1 MSRQDPSIT
10 RLPGGNGR
18 TILRADL
25 VGSSVEVLAVRHPII
40 ASPYHVVLT
49 DSVADFVSRRGD
61 TLAIKICRPLV
72 EASPMLNAIFWR
84 ASLLWCLSFAAAAQV
99 LTIPQTTSGFGMV
112 ASLDAMQT
120 AQMDTNF
127 FRIGTQNTGVTPLES
142 PSGSVSKLDLKAPG
156 KARRAYDKG
165 YQFLM
170 KKDAPSAIE
179 HLTIATQ
186 IYPSYVAA
194 HNALGTAYLNLNQNE
209 QARDEFARAV
219 ALDDHL
225 PNSFLN
231 LGCAHLALKDYAAA
245 EESLRKASA
254 IAPLDLQLKLALA
267 YGEYVNRDYPAVLAT
282 AHEVHARKHQTATV
296 VHFFAAGALEAQGN
310 LTDAQHELETL
321 LREDPKSA
329 SAAQYRQILED
340 LKTEQ
345 AMREEVKLHPAE
357 SVKFTFSQPAEPT
370 REQALG
376 QAQILLQN
384 LKEKNEIAEAE
395 AAPDPVCTSCNS
407 TAPIAAPGDGGIER
421 AKSVQPAGSVLRVAV
436 DEVAFFFAATDHGKS
451 VTNLE
456 ASEVKVRDDK
466 RPPAA
471 LRSFL
476 NESQLPLR
484 LGLVIDTSN
493 SVTGRFSFEQ
503 QAAEK
508 FLQKVVTG
516 TNDQAFVIGVN
527 NSVLLVQDFTS
538 DLALAGHAIGQLA
551 PGGGTALWDAVKFA
565 AEKLGNRP
573 EPQPVARVLVV
584 ISDGDDNSSSVT
596 LKDAISTALTGQVAV
611 YTVSTRD
618 LTDEGQAALLGDHAL
633 HTLSDLTGGAAFVPG
648 SIRRLTGSLAD
659 VQQVIRGRYMVSYQ
673 PAQFARDGRYRTIE
687 INAEKDGHPLKIFA
701 RKGYYASA
709 AGATPATP

>member
-1 MSRQDPSIT
+1 MRPPIALCGTVLSLASYPAELLSQS
-10 RLPGGNGR
+10 
-18 TILRADL
+18 
-25 VGSSVEVLAVRHPII
+25 SSVIHHSML
-40 ASPYHVVLT
+40 
-49 DSVADFVSRRGD
+49 
-61 TLAIKICRPLV
+61 K
-72 EASPMLNAIFWR
+72 PMLNAILWE
-84 ASLLWCLSFAAAAQV
+84 ASLLLCFSCAAAAQV

-120 AQMDTNF
+120 AKMDTDF
-127 FRIGTQNTGVTPLES
+127 FRIGTQDAGVTPFET

-156 KARRAYDKG
+156 KARREYEKG

-170 KKDAPSAIE
+170 KKDAQSAIE
-179 HLTIATQ
+179 HLKVATQ
-186 IYPSYVAA
+186 IYPSFVAA
-194 HNALGTAYLNLNQNE
+194 HNALGTAFLNLNQNE
-209 QARDEFARAV
+209 QARDEFAQAV

-245 EESLRKASA
+245 EETLRKASA
-254 IAPLDLQLKLALA
+254 IAPLDLQLQLALA
-267 YGEYVNRDYPAVLAT
+267 YGEYLNRDYPAVMAT
-282 AHEVHARKHQTATV
+282 AHEVHGRKHQTATV

-310 LTDAQHELETL
+310 LTDARQELETL
-321 LREDPKSA
+321 LREDPRSA

-357 SVKFTFSQPAEPT
+357 PVKFTFSQPEEPT
-370 REQALG
+370 REQAMG
-376 QAQILLQN
+376 QAQSVLQN

-395 AAPDPVCTSCNS
+395 TGPDPVCTSCGS
-407 TAPIAAPGDGGIER
+407 TEPAPVPSAGGIER
-421 AKSVQPAGSVLRVAV
+421 AKNSPPVGSVLHVAV

-451 VTNLE
+451 VTNLDP
-456 ASEVKVRDDK
+456 SEVKVRDDNK
-466 RPPAA
+466 PPAA

-484 LGLVIDTSN
+484 MGLVIDTSN
-493 SVTGRFSFEQ
+493 SVTGRFAFEQ

-516 TNDQAFVIGVN
+516 ADDQAFVIGVN

-538 DLALAGHAIGQLA
+538 DLAQAGHAVNQLA

-565 AEKLGNRP
+565 AEKLGGRA
-573 EPQPVARVLVV
+573 ESHPVARVLVV
-584 ISDGDDNSSSVT
+584 ISDGDDNSSSAT
-596 LKDAISTALTGQVAV
+596 LKEAIGGALMGQVAV

-618 LTDEGQAALLGDHAL
+618 LMDESQGAVLGEHAL
-633 HTLSDLTGGAAFVPG
+633 RTLSELTGGAAFVPG

-659 VQQVIRGRYMVSYQ
+659 VQQVIRGRYMLSYR
-673 PAQFARDGRYRTIE
+673 PAEFARDGRYRSIE
-687 INAEKDGHPLKIFA
+687 INAEKDGHALKIFA

-709 AGATPATP
+709 AGAAAATTP

>member
-1 MSRQDPSIT
+1 VRNPIT
-10 RLPGGNGR
+10 QGAL
-18 TILRADL
+18 IVAL
-25 VGSSVEVLAVRHPII
+25 I
-40 ASPYHVVLT
+40 ACP
-49 DSVADFVSRRGD
+49 
-61 TLAIKICRPLV
+61 
-72 EASPMLNAIFWR
+72 
-84 ASLLWCLSFAAAAQV
+84 AAAQI
-99 LTIPQTTSGFGMV
+99 LSLPSGGGKFTNATEIGPLQAAGLDFNLFTINSRNP
-112 ASLDAMQT
+112 D
-120 AQMDTNF
+120 N
-127 FRIGTQNTGVTPLES
+127 TPLES
-142 PSGSVSKLDLKAPG
+142 QSGAISKFDLKAPG
-156 KARRAYDKG
+156 KARREYDKG
-165 YQFLM
+165 YQLLM
-170 KKDAPSAIE
+170 KKDAQSAIA
-179 HLTIATQ
+179 HLKIATQ
-186 IYPSYVAA
+186 IYPNYVAA

-209 QARDEFARAV
+209 QARDEFAQAV

-245 EESLRKASA
+245 EETFRKASS
-254 IAPLDLQLKLALA
+254 IAPLDLQLQLALA

-282 AHEVHARKHQTATV
+282 ARQVHERKHKTATA
-296 VHFFAAGALEAQGN
+296 VHFFAAGAHQAQGH
-310 LTDAQHELETL
+310 LGDAQHELETL
-321 LREDPKSA
+321 LQEDPKSA

-345 AMREEVKLHPAE
+345 SRLAEAKLHPAE
-357 SVKFTFSQPAEPT
+357 PVKFSFSQPAEPT
-370 REQALG
+370 REQAIA
-376 QAQILLQN
+376 QAQLVLQN
-384 LKEKNEIAEAE
+384 IKEKNEIAEAE
-395 AAPDPVCTSCNS
+395 AAPDPVCTSCNANQPV
-407 TAPIAAPGDGGIER
+407 TASGASAIAK
-421 AKSVQPAGSVLRVAV
+421 AKNATPAGSVFRVAV

-451 VTNLE
+451 VTNLD
-456 ASEVKVRDDK
+456 ASEVKVRDDNK
-466 RPPAA
+466 PPAA
-471 LRSFL
+471 LRSFR
-476 NESQLPLR
+476 NESELPLR

-508 FLQKVVTG
+508 FLQKVVTS
-516 TNDQAFVIGVN
+516 TSDQAFVIGVN

-596 LKDAISTALTGQVAV
+596 LKEAISSALTGQVAV
-611 YTVSTRD
+611 YTVSTRE

-633 HTLSDLTGGAAFVPG
+633 HALSDLTGGGTFVPG

-687 INAEKDGHPLKIFA
+687 INAQKDGHPLKIFA

-709 AGATPATP
+709 VGATSATP

>member
-1 MSRQDPSIT
+1 MRESRRGSLCLANWLYLVAGG
-10 RLPGGNGR
+10 RLLNYTALG
-18 TILRADL
+18 
-25 VGSSVEVLAVRHPII
+25 VEVFVFEVLAVRYTTTRCALIVALI
-40 ASPYHVVLT
+40 ACPA
-49 DSVADFVSRRGD
+49 VAQ
-61 TLAIKICRPLV
+61 I
-72 EASPMLNAIFWR
+72 
-84 ASLLWCLSFAAAAQV
+84 LS
-99 LTIPQTTSGFGMV
+99 IPTSGGGKFAGGV
-112 ASLDAMQT
+112 ELGPLQSAAM
-120 AQMDTNF
+120 DFNF
-127 FRIGTQNTGVTPLES
+127 FTINGRNPDNTPLEGRS
-142 PSGSVSKLDLKAPG
+142 NAISQLDLKAPG
-156 KARRAYDKG
+156 KARREYDKG

-170 KKDAPSAIE
+170 KKDAQSAIE
-179 HLTIATQ
+179 HLKIATQ
-186 IYPSYVAA
+186 VYPSFVAA
-194 HNALGTAYLNLNQNE
+194 HNALGTAYLNLNQNDE
-209 QARDEFARAV
+209 ARQEFAQAV

-245 EESLRKASA
+245 EETLRKASS

-267 YGEYVNRDYPAVLAT
+267 YGEYVNHDYPAVLAT
-282 AHEVHARKHQTATV
+282 AREVHGRKHQTATA
-296 VHFFAAGALEAQGN
+296 VHFFAAGALDAQG
-310 LTDAQHELETL
+310 DIPGAQQELETL
-321 LREDPKSA
+321 LQEDPKSP
-329 SAAQYRQILED
+329 SAAQYRQFLAD

-345 AMREEVKLHPAE
+345 ARVAEAKSHPVE
-357 SVKFTFSQPAEPT
+357 PVKFTFSQPAEPT
-370 REQALG
+370 REQAMG
-376 QAQILLQN
+376 QAQAALQN

-395 AAPDPVCTSCNS
+395 AAPDPVCTSCG
-407 TAPIAAPGDGGIER
+407 AGGPVPVLGGIER
-421 AKSVQPAGSVLRVAV
+421 AKSAQPAGSVLRVAV

-456 ASEVKVRDDK
+456 ASQVKLRDDNN
-466 RPPAA
+466 PAV

-516 TNDQAFVIGVN
+516 PSDQAFVIGVN

-538 DLALAGHAIGQLA
+538 DLTLAGHAIGQLA

-565 AEKLGNRP
+565 AAKLGNRS

-584 ISDGDDNSSSVT
+584 ISDGDDNSSSAT
-596 LKDAISTALTGQVAV
+596 LKEAIGSALTGQVAV

-618 LTDEGQAALLGDHAL
+618 LMDESQGAQLGDHAL
-633 HTLSDLTGGAAFVPG
+633 RTLSELTGGAAFVPG

-687 INAEKDGHPLKIFA
+687 INAEKDGHALKIFA
-701 RKGYYASA
+701 RKGYYASV
-709 AGATPATP
+709 AGAASSTP

>member
-1 MSRQDPSIT
+1 M
-10 RLPGGNGR
+10 
-18 TILRADL
+18 
-25 VGSSVEVLAVRHPII
+25 LAVTISF
-40 ASPYHVVLT
+40 AL
-49 DSVADFVSRRGD
+49 F
-61 TLAIKICRPLV
+61 
-72 EASPMLNAIFWR
+72 EASPMLNAKFWR
-84 ASLLWCLSFAAAAQV
+84 GSLMWCLSCAAAAQV

-127 FRIGTQNTGVTPLES
+127 FRIDTQNAGVTPLET

-156 KARRAYDKG
+156 KARREYDKG
-165 YQFLM
+165 YQLLM
-170 KKDAPSAIE
+170 KKDAPGAIE
-179 HLTIATQ
+179 HLKIATQ
-186 IYPSYVAA
+186 IYPSYVSA

-209 QARDEFARAV
+209 QARDEFTQAV

-225 PNSFLN
+225 PNSLLN

-245 EESLRKASA
+245 EETFRKASS
-254 IAPLDLQLKLALA
+254 IAPLDLQLQLALA
-267 YGEYVNRDYPAVLAT
+267 YGEYVNHDYPAVLAT
-282 AHEVHARKHQTATV
+282 AREVHARKHQTATA

-321 LREDPKSA
+321 LQEDPKSA
-329 SAAQYRQILED
+329 TAAQYRQILD
-340 LKTEQ
+340 GLKTEQ
-345 AMREEVKLHPAE
+345 ARIAEAKLHPAE
-357 SVKFTFSQPAEPT
+357 PVKFTFSQPADPT
-370 REQALG
+370 REQAIG
-376 QAQILLQN
+376 QAQVVLQN

-395 AAPDPVCTSCNS
+395 AAPDPVCTSCS
-407 TAPIAAPGDGGIER
+407 AEALGTVPGAPSIAKAR
-421 AKSVQPAGSVLRVAV
+421 SATPAGSVLRVLV

-451 VTNLE
+451 VTDLD
-456 ASEVKVRDDK
+456 ASEVKVRDDNK
-466 RPPAA
+466 PPTV

-503 QAAEK
+503 QAAQK

-516 TNDQAFVIGVN
+516 TSDQAFVIGVN

-538 DLALAGHAIGQLA
+538 DLALAGRAIGQLA

-565 AEKLGNRP
+565 AEKLGSRP
-573 EPQPVARVLVV
+573 ESQPVARVLVV
-584 ISDGDDNSSSVT
+584 ISDGDDNSSSAT
-596 LKDAISTALTGQVAV
+596 LKEAIGSALTGQVAV

-618 LTDEGQAALLGDHAL
+618 LIDEAQSAILGDRALHAL
-633 HTLSDLTGGAAFVPG
+633 SELTGGAAFVPG

-673 PAQFARDGRYRTIE
+673 PAAFARDGRYRTIE
-687 INAEKDGHPLKIFA
+687 IDAQKDGHPLKIFA

-709 AGATPATP
+709 AGTTPATP

>member
-1 MSRQDPSIT
+1 
-10 RLPGGNGR
+10 
-18 TILRADL
+18 
-25 VGSSVEVLAVRHPII
+25 
-40 ASPYHVVLT
+40 
-49 DSVADFVSRRGD
+49 
-61 TLAIKICRPLV
+61 
-72 EASPMLNAIFWR
+72 ML
-84 ASLLWCLSFAAAAQV
+84 S
-99 LTIPQTTSGFGMV
+99 IPQDGGKFGSGIYVSPLQAAGMD
-112 ASLDAMQT
+112 SNLFT
-120 AQMDTNF
+120 FNS
-127 FRIGTQNTGVTPLES
+127 QNPDNTPLEGK
-142 PSGSVSKLDLKAPG
+142 SGSISKLDLKAPG
-156 KARRAYDKG
+156 KARREYDKG

-170 KKDAPSAIE
+170 RKDAQSAIE
-179 HLTIATQ
+179 HLKIATQ

-194 HNALGTAYLNLNQNE
+194 HNALGTGYLNLNQNE
-209 QARDEFARAV
+209 QARDEFARAI

-231 LGCAHLALKDYAAA
+231 LGCAQLALKDYAAA
-245 EESLRKASA
+245 EETFRKASS
-254 IAPLDLQLKLALA
+254 IAPLDLQLQLALA
-267 YGEYVNRDYPAVLAT
+267 YGEYVNHDYPAVLVT
-282 AHEVHARKHQTATV
+282 AREVHARKHQAATA
-296 VHFFAAGALEAQGN
+296 VHFFAAGALQAQGN

-321 LREDPKSA
+321 LQEDPRSA

-345 AMREEVKLHPAE
+345 ARLAEAKVHPAE
-357 SVKFTFSQPAEPT
+357 PVKFTFNQPAEPT
-370 REQALG
+370 REQAMG
-376 QAQILLQN
+376 QAQLVLQN

-395 AAPDPVCTSCNS
+395 AVPDPVCTSCS
-407 TAPIAAPGDGGIER
+407 ERVTSSDASGIEK
-421 AKSVQPAGSVLRVAV
+421 AKSVKPAGSVIRVAV

-451 VTNLE
+451 VTNLDV
-456 ASEVKVRDDK
+456 SEVKVRDDN

-471 LRSFL
+471 LRSFR

-484 LGLVIDTSN
+484 LGLVIDTSD

-516 TNDQAFVIGVN
+516 ASDQAFVIGVN

-584 ISDGDDNSSSVT
+584 ISDGEDNSSSAT
-596 LKDAISTALTGQVAV
+596 LKEAISSALTGQVAV

-618 LTDEGQAALLGDHAL
+618 LIDEGQAGLFGDRALRAL
-633 HTLSDLTGGAAFVPG
+633 SEQTGGAAFVPG

-687 INAEKDGHPLKIFA
+687 INAQKDGHPLKIFA

-709 AGATPATP
+709 AAATSATP

>member
-1 MSRQDPSIT
+1 MDFN
-10 RLPGGNGR
+10 LF
-18 TILRADL
+18 TIN
-25 VGSSVEVLAVRHPII
+25 S
-40 ASPYHVVLT
+40 
-49 DSVADFVSRRGD
+49 
-61 TLAIKICRPLV
+61 
-72 EASPMLNAIFWR
+72 
-84 ASLLWCLSFAAAAQV
+84 
-99 LTIPQTTSGFGMV
+99 
-112 ASLDAMQT
+112 
-120 AQMDTNF
+120 
-127 FRIGTQNTGVTPLES
+127 QNPDNTPLEGQ
-142 PSGSVSKLDLKAPG
+142 SGSISKLDLKAPG
-156 KARRAYDKG
+156 KARREYEKG

-170 KKDAPSAIE
+170 KKDAQSAIE
-179 HLTIATQ
+179 HLKTAIQ

-245 EESLRKASA
+245 EETLRKASS
-254 IAPLDLQLKLALA
+254 IAPLDLQLHLALA
-267 YGEYVNRDYPAVLAT
+267 YGEYVNRDYPAVLVT
-282 AHEVHARKHQTATV
+282 AREVHARKHQTATV

-321 LREDPKSA
+321 LQEDPKSA
-329 SAAQYRQILED
+329 SAAQYRQILEG

-345 AMREEVKLHPAE
+345 AMREEANLHLAE
-357 SVKFTFSQPAEPT
+357 AVKFSFNQPAEPT
-370 REQALG
+370 REQAMG
-376 QAQILLQN
+376 RAQIVLQN
-384 LKEKNEIAEAE
+384 IKENNEIAEAE
-395 AAPDPVCTSCNS
+395 AAPDPVCTSCSANEPV
-407 TAPIAAPGDGGIER
+407 TAPGASGIEK
-421 AKSVQPAGSVLRVAV
+421 AKSATPAGSVVRVTV
-436 DEVAFFFAATDHGKS
+436 DEVAFYFAATDHGKS

-456 ASEVKVRDDK
+456 TSEVKVRDDNK
-466 RPPAA
+466 PPAA

-516 TNDQAFVIGVN
+516 TSDQAFVIGVN

-565 AEKLGNRP
+565 AEKLGRP

-584 ISDGDDNSSSVT
+584 ISDGEDNSSSAT
-596 LKDAISTALTGQVAV
+596 LKEAIGSALAGQVAV

-618 LTDEGQAALLGDHAL
+618 LLDETQGALLGDRAL
-633 HTLSDLTGGAAFVPG
+633 QTLSDLTGGASFVPG

-687 INAEKDGHPLKIFA
+687 INAQKDGHPLKIFA
-701 RKGYYASA
+701 RKGYYAAA
-709 AGATPATP
+709 AGATSATP